1 MFKINNKLYSKFGYI
16 FISVWMSVPRYFNGN
31 EVSNKMSK
39 KELKYDFRWWNK
51 EERAREDREDEAIE
65 QKLRNDFDFF
75 EDYFSDKF
83 EELDELKKEVKNL
96 YESYGWEMEEWQ

>member
-1 MFKINNKLYSKFGYI
+1 M
-16 FISVWMSVPRYFNGN
+16 ISDD
-31 EVSNKMSK
+31 EI
-39 KELKYDFRWWNK
+39 K

-65 QKLRNDFDFF
+65 KKLRNDFDFF

-96 YESYGWEMEEWQ
+96 YEYYGWEFEE

>member
-1 MFKINNKLYSKFGYI
+1 M
-16 FISVWMSVPRYFNGN
+16 ISDDEIR
-31 EVSNKMSK
+31 
-39 KELKYDFRWWNK
+39 

-65 QKLRNDFDFF
+65 KKLRNDFDFF

-96 YESYGWEMEEWQ
+96 YEYYGWEMEK

>member
-1 MFKINNKLYSKFGYI
+1 M
-16 FISVWMSVPRYFNGN
+16 ISDD
-31 EVSNKMSK
+31 EI
-39 KELKYDFRWWNK
+39 K

-65 QKLRNDFDFF
+65 KKLRNDFDFF

-96 YESYGWEMEEWQ
+96 YEYYGWEMEE